1 MSKQISGANEPIPS
15 SRMSDTATY
24 SAHIQEAMR
33 YNKLRPSEY
42 HIAMTIMHAISHGLN
57 EEKWENEQ
65 QNSVNMLTKQPTD
78 EKATHSDVANRYE
91 QTIAHFKDLALWP
104 W

>member
-1 MSKQISGANEPIPS
+1 
-15 SRMSDTATY
+15 MSDKAEY

-57 EEKWENEQ
+57 KEIWENEQ
-65 QNSVNMLTKQPTD
+65 QNTVSKLINQPPD
-78 EKATHSDVANRYE
+78 EKAPHADVANRYE

>member
-1 MSKQISGANEPIPS
+1 MSKQTSGANEQISS
-15 SRMSDTATY
+15 SRMSDTADY

-65 QNSVNMLTKQPTD
+65 QGAVKMLTNDGSSPYN
-78 EKATHSDVANRYE
+78 HVADSFPSLRQLYRLINLF
-91 QTIAHFKDLALWP
+91 Q
-104 W
+104 